1 MHKKSHAM
9 NDWNSIGY
17 TERPCTQ
24 KMCTNVHRKA
34 MPALNTSSKLMA
46 WNTKETGVG
55 SILPQP
61 HDF

>member
-1 MHKKSHAM
+1 MTGTAQA
-9 NDWNSIGY
+9 
-17 TERPCTQ
+17 TQ
-24 KMCTNVHRKA
+24 GGPVPRKMRTNVHRKS
-34 MPALNTSSKLMA
+34 MPARNTSSKLMA